1 MFSIVRILFLI
12 VSIMLIVL
20 FVYFLIYSR
29 RINEKITRGEM
40 GGRRMPDIPGA
51 IRTAIIAALV
61 VYAVILTLAV
71 KSSENKTT
79 AENRNSFAV
88 IDLSD
93 YTYSAFSGTLLDKD
107 ASYVKYYSRENN
119 EGYRKSVSQ
128 EGDFIFTVFTRT
140 GEHDAYHPDFFCF
153 VDYGGGETGNYSL
166 YEHYEFVDTLTL
178 ERLGGIGSGGSSIPD
193 SFFVIGNLNDADSFE
208 IALSILDS
216 KGEEAFMETDRKAY
230 EEDKGNFPQAMD
242 YAISKGSVVITI
254 E

>member
-1 MFSIVRILFLI
+1 MQQNSELEIIVFAPYAAIQN
-12 VSIMLIVL
+12 
-20 FVYFLIYSR
+20 
-29 RINEKITRGEM
+29 RINEKGFLKFFLTLKN
-40 GGRRMPDIPGA
+40 DA
-51 IRTAIIAALV
+51 VIAALA

-107 ASYVKYYSRENN
+107 ASYVKYYSRANN
-119 EGYRKSVSQ
+119 AGYRKSVSQ

-140 GEHDAYHPDFFCF
+140 GEHDAYHSDFFCF
-153 VDYGGGETGNYSL
+153 VDYSGAETGNDSL
-166 YEHYEFVDTLTL
+166 YEYYEFVDTLTL

-193 SFFVIGNLNDADSFE
+193 SFFVIGNLNDTDSFE
-208 IALSILDS
+208 ITMSILDS
-216 KGEEAFMETDRKAY
+216 KGEDAFREADRKAY

-242 YAISKGSVVITI
+242 YAISKGSVVITV

>member
-12 VSIMLIVL
+12 VSFTVFSL

-29 RINEKITRGEM
+29 RINERITRGEVD
-40 GGRRMPDIPGA
+40 GRRMIDIPGA
-51 IRTAIIAALV
+51 IRTAVIAALV

-88 IDLSD
+88 INLSD
-93 YTYSAFSGTLLDKD
+93 YTCSAFSGTLLDTD
-107 ASYVKYYSRENN
+107 ASYVKNYSRENN
-119 EGYRKSVSQ
+119 EGYGKSVSQ

-140 GEHDAYHPDFFCF
+140 GEHDEFPPDFFCF
-153 VDYGGGETGNYSL
+153 VDYSGAETGNYSL
-166 YEHYEFVDTLTL
+166 YEQYEFVDTLTL
-178 ERLGGIGSGGSSIPD
+178 ERLGGVGSGGSSIPD
-193 SFFVIGNLNDADSFE
+193 SFFVIGNLNDTDSFE
-208 IALSILDS
+208 ITMSILNS
-216 KGEEAFMETDRKAY
+216 KGEDAFMEADRKAY

-242 YAISKGSVVITI
+242 YAISKGSVVITV